1 MIDVSGFTPQWI
13 DELDE
18 FLMSDHAPDDCLQI
32 SDLDGFLTGV
42 AIGPE
47 LIMPS
52 EWIPVIWQGEP
63 NFETTEHAESIIGAI
78 MARYN
83 EIIRQLDDE
92 PGAFEPIF
100 FETPD
105 GRVLA
110 ADWAE
115 GFMEAVELRAD
126 AWEAMFEDEDA
137 KLLFAPIMAHLHDK
151 DGKPLIDGSPEEMLK
166 IRDENAQIL
175 PFAIKGIHDFWK
187 ARRQPAN
194 PARGLAGKKVGRN
207 EPCPCGSGRKYKRCC
222 GAN

>member
-1 MIDVSGFTPQWI
+1 VTDASELTPDWI

-52 EWIPVIWQGEP
+52 EWMPVFWQGEP

-83 EIIRQLDDE
+83 EIIHQLDDE

-105 GRVLA
+105 GSVLA

-115 GFMEAVELRAD
+115 GFMEAVRLRAD
-126 AWEAMFEDEDA
+126 MWDPLFEDEDA
-137 KLLFAPIMAHLHDK
+137 RLLFAPIMAHLHDK
-151 DGKPLIDGSPEEMLK
+151 EGKPHIDGSPEEMLK

-194 PARGLAGKKVGRN
+194 PAREPAGKKVGRN